1 MRISLAQMNIIQDD
15 KKKNIDKALRFIK
28 MADEQRS
35 DVCVL
40 PELFAGRNTDCAESI
55 EDYTVKTLMNNS
67 MNGIVFSFAEK
78 SGKNIYNTAV
88 ILEKNAIVGK
98 YRKIHLFKP
107 MDEDKQFSSGCKP
120 SLFNLN
126 NIKSSVII
134 CYDIRFSELITSL
147 SINGAKIIYVIAN
160 FPYPRLNHWTTL
172 LKARAIENQIFIVAC
187 NSVGINNEDVFFGHS
202 MVIDPAGDVVIEG
215 GEDEELLTVD
225 IDFKKVDYEREKCFY
240 LEDRKE
246 ECYKIK

>member
-1 MRISLAQMNIIQDD
+1 MRISLAQMDVIQDD
-15 KKKNIDKALRFIK
+15 KRKNIDKALRFIK
-28 MADEQRS
+28 MADERRS
-35 DVCVL
+35 DVCIL
-40 PELFAGRNTDCAESI
+40 PELFTGRDTDGAEGI

-67 MNGIVFSFAEK
+67 MNGTIFSFAEK
-78 SGKNIYNTAV
+78 FGKNIYNTSV

-120 SLFNLN
+120 SLFDLN
-126 NIKSSVII
+126 NIKSSVVI
-134 CYDIRFSELITSL
+134 CYDIRFPELITNL
-147 SINGAKIIYVIAN
+147 SINGAKIIYVVAN
-160 FPYPRLNHWTTL
+160 FPFPRSDHWTTL
-172 LKARAIENQIFIVAC
+172 LKARAIENQIFVVAC